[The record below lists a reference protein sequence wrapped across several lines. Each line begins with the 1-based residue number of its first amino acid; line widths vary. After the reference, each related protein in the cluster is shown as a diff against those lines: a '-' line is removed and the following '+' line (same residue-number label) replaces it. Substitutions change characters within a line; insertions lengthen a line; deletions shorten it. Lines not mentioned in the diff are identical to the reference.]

1 MNHIPEIIKTIPFD
15 HYLILSAALFFIGM
29 IGVLV
34 RKNIIIVFMC
44 IEIMLNAV
52 NLLLVASA
60 AYRGDAAGQVMV
72 LFIMAVA
79 AAEVSLGLAI
89 IVMLYKNLQTT
100 NIDLF
105 NQLKG

>member
-1 MNHIPEIIKTIPFD
+1 MHSIPELIRTVPLEQ
-15 HYLILSAALFFIGM
+15 YLMLSTCLFFIGM

-34 RKNIIIVFMC
+34 RRNIIIVFMC

-52 NLLLVASA
+52 NLLMVSVS
-60 AYRGDAAGQVMV
+60 AYRGEASGQIMV
-72 LFIMAVA
+72 LLIMAVA
-79 AAEVSLGLAI
+79 AAEVSVGLAI
-89 IVMLYKNLQTT
+89 IVMMYKNLKTT

>member
-1 MNHIPEIIKTIPFD
+1 MNHVPEIIKAIPFND
-15 HYLILSAALFFIGM
+15 YLILSAALFFIGM
-29 IGVLV
+29 IGVMV

-52 NLLLVASA
+52 NLLFVAAS
-60 AYRGDAAGQVMV
+60 AYRGDSAGQIMV

>member
-1 MNHIPEIIKTIPFD
+1 MNHIPEVIKTIPFD
-15 HYLILSAALFFIGM
+15 YYMILSAGLFFIGM

-34 RKNIIIVFMC
+34 RRNIIIVFMC

-52 NLLLVASA
+52 NLLMVASA
-60 AYRGDAAGQVMV
+60 AYRGDYAGQIMV

>member
-1 MNHIPEIIKTIPFD
+1 MNHIPEIIKTVPFEY
-15 HYLILSAALFFIGM
+15 YLLLSSALFVIGLL
-29 IGVLV
+29 GVLI
-34 RKNIIIVFMC
+34 RRNIIIVFMC

-52 NLLLVASA
+52 NLLLVAAS

-72 LFIMAVA
+72 LFTMAVA

>member
-1 MNHIPEIIKTIPFD
+1 MNAIPEMIRTVPLH
-15 HYLILSAALFFIGM
+15 HYLLLSSCLFFIGM
-29 IGVLV
+29 IGVLI
-34 RKNIIIVFMC
+34 RRNIIIVFMC

-52 NLLLVASA
+52 NLLMVSVS
-60 AYRGDAAGQVMV
+60 AYRGDASGQVMV

-79 AAEVSLGLAI
+79 AAEVSVGLAI
-89 IVMLYKNLQTT
+89 IVMMYKNLKTT

>member
-1 MNHIPEIIKTIPFD
+1 MNTIPELIRTVPLQ
-15 HYLILSAALFFIGM
+15 HYLVLSTCLFFIGM

-34 RKNIIIVFMC
+34 RRNIIIVFMC

-52 NLLLVASA
+52 NLLMVSVS
-60 AYRGDAAGQVMV
+60 AYRGEASGQIMV

-79 AAEVSLGLAI
+79 AAEVSVGLAI
-89 IVMLYKNLQTT
+89 IVMMYKNLKTA

>member
-1 MNHIPEIIKTIPFD
+1 MNTIPE
-15 HYLILSAALFFIGM
+15 LIRTVPLQHSLVLSTCLFFIGM

-34 RKNIIIVFMC
+34 RRNIIIVFMC

-52 NLLLVASA
+52 NLLMVSVS
-60 AYRGDAAGQVMV
+60 AYRGEASGQIMV

-79 AAEVSLGLAI
+79 AAEVSVGLAI
-89 IVMLYKNLQTT
+89 IVMMYKNLKTT